1 MPQHESSALGLLQV
15 RGRASPR
22 ATTIGERA
30 APSAHPT
37 IANCDVEW
45 IHTFLV
51 SLTLQGF
58 PPLDAQ
64 RSLFLG
70 RQLPPPRIQSLLVG
84 LVGPLLLHFLHPIFL
99 ALRVFA
105 FHLRPL
111 LLRHAVVA
119 SHALLGLFGLEGLVV
134 PIRFQTSHTFVVA
147 STVHGLHV
155 LDPIQGGILSLP
167 IQFLFLFF
175 LRGPLG
181 PGSAR
186 SWHIRALAPTIGR
199 HTRPPTHATF
209 GTDWESV
216 GSAEPGHD
224 GPAVAARFAR

>member
-1 MPQHESSALGLLQV
+1 MPTAYELFTRAVFCSASFRNGID
-15 RGRASPR
+15 RFK
-22 ATTIGERA
+22 
-30 APSAHPT
+30 
-37 IANCDVEW
+37 W
-45 IHTFLV
+45 
-51 SLTLQGF
+51 
-58 PPLDAQ
+58 Q
-64 RSLFLG
+64 RPFTKG
-70 RQLPPPRIQSLLVG
+70 K
-84 LVGPLLLHFLHPIFL
+84 F
-99 ALRVFA
+99 
-105 FHLRPL
+105 
-111 LLRHAVVA
+111 
-119 SHALLGLFGLEGLVV
+119 
-134 PIRFQTSHTFVVA
+134 A

-175 LRGPLG
+175 LMGPLG

-224 GPAVAARFAR
+224 GPAVAARFARGSADNSPG